1 MKRKSKNEELKSKL
15 AASLDSSA
23 RPRTRSP
30 RRSAKK
36 KPSSKI
42 IVQET
47 MSESTDSVT
56 LSPSASSAQ
65 SVVNT
70 SVMLAAGAG
79 AIPVAGWDIAA
90 IAGVQLKM
98 LADISKIYGKP
109 FTENVGKST
118 LTALIGTL
126 APGILAKSSFG
137 SALKTLPGV
146 GQFFGMISV
155 PLYSGAIA
163 YAVGRV
169 FIAHYESDGTLLT
182 FSPKDFSSRLAQEV
196 QSGLKKVVSVKV

>member
-126 APGILAKSSFG
+126 APGILAKSSF
-137 SALKTLPGV
+137 KTLPGV

-155 PLYSGAIA
+155 PLYSGAIT